1 MSLTGTGSPSSTYK
15 YPRTMPK
22 APARQDKGP
31 VKTIGPPPSVQGE
44 SHVQFGPCGRASRE

>member
-15 YPRTMPK
+15 YTRSKPEEHATHETR
-22 APARQDKGP
+22 PA
-31 VKTIGPPPSVQGE
+31 KTIGPPPSMQGE